1 MTSSNSFAH
10 LIATSIGSPA
20 KGNRYEFE
28 FVTWIARIRSQLSQE
43 EIGKLNFGGENSPE
57 ISERQVYF
65 SESGWVTTPVLTSGQ
80 LSVDVPMNGPVIVE
94 TPFTSVVVDP
104 AASICLGDDGA
115 LIVDPFL
122 NS

>member
-1 MTSSNSFAH
+1 
-10 LIATSIGSPA
+10 
-20 KGNRYEFE
+20 
-28 FVTWIARIRSQLSQE
+28 
-43 EIGKLNFGGENSPE
+43 
-57 ISERQVYF
+57 
-65 SESGWVTTPVLTSGQ
+65 
-80 LSVDVPMNGPVIVE
+80 MNGPVIVE